1 MLLRKVGPVHES
13 LARAARAPEP
23 GLWANELWQI
33 RYSVFNQD
41 FVRNRSLVSPL
52 LEGERSMSEAHISE
66 NQGVDPAKTI
76 LVVEDE
82 ALIRAVLSDM
92 LQDKGFKVL
101 EAANANEAIEI
112 IEKTTFEIDLVF
124 TDVRMPGSMDGFGLV
139 RWIQNS
145 RPSVPVIVASGD
157 IGKFNDASC
166 MTLGDM
172 LIPKPYDLERTAMK
186 IRKALESR
194 SR

>member
-1 MLLRKVGPVHES
+1 
-13 LARAARAPEP
+13 
-23 GLWANELWQI
+23 
-33 RYSVFNQD
+33 
-41 FVRNRSLVSPL
+41 
-52 LEGERSMSEAHISE
+52 MSEAHISE
-66 NQGVDPAKTI
+66 NQPLDPARTI

-112 IEKTTFEIDLVF
+112 FEKTSVEIDLVF

-139 RWIQNS
+139 RWIQSS

-166 MTLGDM
+166 TTLGDM
-172 LIPKPYDLERTAMK
+172 FIPKPYDLERTAMK
-186 IRKALESR
+186 IRKALETR

>member
-1 MLLRKVGPVHES
+1 ML
-13 LARAARAPEP
+13 
-23 GLWANELWQI
+23 
-33 RYSVFNQD
+33 
-41 FVRNRSLVSPL
+41 
-52 LEGERSMSEAHISE
+52 EAHIQE
-66 NQGVDPAKTI
+66 NQQVEASRTI

-112 IEKTTFEIDLVF
+112 FERTSVEIDLVF

-157 IGKFNDASC
+157 IGKLNDASC

-172 LIPKPYDLERTAMK
+172 FIPKPYDLERTATK

-194 SR
+194 TR

>member
-1 MLLRKVGPVHES
+1 
-13 LARAARAPEP
+13 
-23 GLWANELWQI
+23 
-33 RYSVFNQD
+33 
-41 FVRNRSLVSPL
+41 
-52 LEGERSMSEAHISE
+52 MSEAHFPE
-66 NQGVDPAKTI
+66 NQRLDSARTV

-92 LQDKGFKVL
+92 LHDKGFKVL

-112 IEKTTFEIDLVF
+112 FKKTTVAIDLVF

-139 RWIQNS
+139 RWIQS
-145 RPSVPVIVASGD
+145 TRPFIPVIVASGD
-157 IGKFNDASC
+157 IGKANDSSC

-172 LIPKPYDLERTAMK
+172 FIPKPYDLERTAMK
-186 IRKALESR
+186 IRKVLESR